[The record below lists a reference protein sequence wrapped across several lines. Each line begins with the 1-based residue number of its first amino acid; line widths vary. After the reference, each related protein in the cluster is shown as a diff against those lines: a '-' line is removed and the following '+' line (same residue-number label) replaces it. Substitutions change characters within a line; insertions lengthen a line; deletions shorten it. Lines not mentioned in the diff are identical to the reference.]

1 MPLVILAMEALSNFL
16 KRAREGGFISGLKV
30 GGKAI
35 MRQNLTKSK
44 LIPINGVPN
53 GKDLASLLGS
63 KIGRLL
69 TTYLPPL
76 DASFKLQALKEV
88 RGRKIHHEAWM
99 WKRQYLSKHGRL
111 TLIKNML
118 SGLPIY
124 CMSLLVIPKKMCLR
138 PQKIQRDFIWEE
150 GAHNKNVVR

>member
-35 MRQNLTKSK
+35 MRQNLTKSE

-88 RGRKIHHEAWM
+88 EEERYITRLGCGRGNIFQSM
-99 WKRQYLSKHGRL
+99 
-111 TLIKNML
+111 
-118 SGLPIY
+118 
-124 CMSLLVIPKKMCLR
+124 
-138 PQKIQRDFIWEE
+138 E
-150 GAHNKNVVR
+150 G